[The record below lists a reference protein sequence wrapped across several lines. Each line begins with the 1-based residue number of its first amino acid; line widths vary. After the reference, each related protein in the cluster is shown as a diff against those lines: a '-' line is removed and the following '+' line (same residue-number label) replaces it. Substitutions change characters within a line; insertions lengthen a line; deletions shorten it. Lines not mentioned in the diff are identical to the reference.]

1 MKLKNP
7 IATLAKGELTIALR
21 KKCKT
26 KAKKAGKKRMA
37 KSNIKMILVR

>member
-21 KKCKT
+21 KKCKS
-26 KAKKAGKKRMA
+26 KKKAGKKGPA
-37 KSNIKMILVR
+37 KSNIKMTIVR